1 MEKTK
6 ICNKETEVFS
16 RVVGYFRPVNNWNEG
31 KKEEFEDRK
40 AFSEEKS
47 MENKL
52 YAKEKKEISV
62 AQKNDEELKA
72 KIRAGFA

>member
-1 MEKTK
+1 MDETK
-6 ICNKETEVFS
+6 CNKETEVFS

-40 AFSEEKS
+40 AYS
-47 MENKL
+47 ENKSL
-52 YAKEKKEISV
+52 QNKLCIEETKII
-62 AQKNDEELKA
+62 QKTENNDAELKA